1 MGRSFPNRA
10 SGSGMSSLSAQWREV
25 VGSGWRAPISRG
37 LGWFTPWFTPT
48 WEADKGAEPR
58 RGRDPRLDMF
68 RGLALVM
75 IFINHVPGTVYEN
88 FTNRNLGF
96 SDAAEAFVFMSGMA
110 AGLAYSGQFMTAN
123 SWRSYWAAI
132 ARARARQLF
141 FVHLTITLLALG
153 IFAFAALQFGMWD
166 MLGRNNVAPIFAHP
180 VEAMVGI
187 PTMMH
192 QLGYLNILPLYI
204 ILLLAT
210 PLLLVLGIR
219 WPVPVVIGSIAL
231 WAIAGQFRL
240 NLPNFPTHGG
250 WFFNPF
256 SWQLIFVV
264 GLLSGV
270 AMKRGQR
277 FVPHSPVLLGL
288 CAAFVAFVLI
298 WVKSPP
304 VADLGLRTLGWF
316 SELGSPFFITWFD
329 KTFLALPRLLH
340 ALAVFYL
347 LGHLDVV
354 RRFAGT
360 AVAAPLRL
368 LGRQGLAVFAVGTVL
383 SMALQTVKTVTGPD
397 PLLDGL
403 MLGSG
408 LVLLWALAWA
418 LTRTAELKAATR

>member
-1 MGRSFPNRA
+1 MSLPDVSAREAMG
-10 SGSGMSSLSAQWREV
+10 GW
-25 VGSGWRAPISRG
+25 WRAPVSRG
-37 LGWFTPWFTPT
+37 LGWLALWFTPT
-48 WEADKGAEPR
+48 WDADRGGEPL

-75 IFINHVPGTVYEN
+75 IFINHVPGTIYEN
-88 FTNRNLGF
+88 FTNRNFGF

-110 AGLAYSGQFMTAN
+110 AGLASSGKFITAN
-123 SWRSYWAAI
+123 SIGTYWTAI
-132 ARARARQLF
+132 ARVWARARQLY

-166 MLGRNNVAPIFAHP
+166 MLDRNNVAPLFAHP
-180 VEAMVGI
+180 AGALIGI

-204 ILLLAT
+204 TLLLAT

-219 WPVPVVIGSIAL
+219 WPVPVVIGSVVL
-231 WAIAGQFRL
+231 WAVAGQFRL
-240 NLPNFPTHGG
+240 NLPNFPTQGG

-256 SWQLIFVV
+256 SWQLIFVI

-277 FVPHSPVLLGL
+277 FAPQSPLLLGI
-288 CAAFVAFVLI
+288 CAAFVVFVLI

-304 VADLGLRTLGWF
+304 VADVGLHTLGWF
-316 SELGSPFFITWFD
+316 SGLGLPFYITWFD

-347 LGHLDVV
+347 LGHLEVV

-368 LGRQGLAVFAVGTVL
+368 LGRQGLPVFATCTVL
-383 SMALQTVKTVTGPD
+383 SMALQTVKTVTEPD
-397 PLLDGL
+397 PVLDGL

-418 LTRTAELKAATR
+418 LTKTAELKGAAR

>member
-1 MGRSFPNRA
+1 
-10 SGSGMSSLSAQWREV
+10 MSSPEVSTREAI
-25 VGSGWRAPISRG
+25 GSWWRAPVSRS
-37 LGWFTPWFTPT
+37 LGWLAPT
-48 WEADKGAEPR
+48 WATDAGGEPL

-88 FTNRNLGF
+88 FTNRNFGF

-110 AGLAYSGQFMTAN
+110 AGLAYSGKFITAH
-123 SWRSYWAAI
+123 SAGTMWTAI
-132 ARARARQLF
+132 ARVWARARQLY

-166 MLGRNNVAPIFAHP
+166 MLDKNNVAPLFAHP
-180 VEAMVGI
+180 AGALIGI

-204 ILLLAT
+204 VLLLAT

-219 WPVPVVIGSIAL
+219 WPVPVMIGSIVL
-231 WAIAGQFRL
+231 WAVAGQFRL
-240 NLPNFPTHGG
+240 NLPNFPTQGG

-277 FVPHSPVLLGL
+277 FVPQSPALMAV
-288 CAAFVAFVLI
+288 CAAFVVFVLI

-304 VADLGLRTLGWF
+304 VADVGLHTLGWF
-316 SELGSPFFITWFD
+316 SGLGVPFYITWFD

-340 ALAVFYL
+340 ALAVFYV
-347 LGHLDVV
+347 LGHLDIV

-368 LGRQGLAVFAVGTVL
+368 LGRQGLAVFATGTVL
-383 SMALQTVKTVTGPD
+383 SMALQTVKTVTQPD
-397 PLLDGL
+397 PVLDGL
-403 MLGSG
+403 MLGGG

-418 LTRTAELKAATR
+418 LTKTAELKVAGR

>member
-1 MGRSFPNRA
+1 
-10 SGSGMSSLSAQWREV
+10 MSSPDVPLREAT
-25 VGSGWRAPISRG
+25 GQGWWRATMARG
-37 LGWFTPWFTPT
+37 RGWLTPWFTPT
-48 WEADKGAEPR
+48 WVADRGGEPL

-75 IFINHVPGTVYEN
+75 IFINHVPGTVYET
-88 FTNRNLGF
+88 FTNRNFGF

-110 AGLAYSGQFMTAN
+110 AGLAYSARFVTAN
-123 SWRSYWAAI
+123 SFSTYWTAT
-132 ARARARQLF
+132 ARVWARARQLYF
-141 FVHLTITLLALG
+141 LHLTITLLALG

-180 VEAMVGI
+180 VGAMVGI

-231 WAIAGQFRL
+231 WVVAGQFRF
-240 NLPNFPTHGG
+240 NLPNLPTPGG

-277 FVPHSPVLLGL
+277 FVPKSPLLLAL
-288 CAAFVAFVLI
+288 CAAFVVFVLI
-298 WVKSPP
+298 WVKWPP
-304 VADLGLRTLGWF
+304 VAKVGLNTLGWL
-316 SELGSPFFITWFD
+316 SGLGLPFYITWFD

-347 LGHLDVV
+347 LGHLDIV

-368 LGRQGLAVFAVGTVL
+368 LGRQGLAVFATGTVL
-383 SMALQTVKTVTGPD
+383 SMGLQTVKTVTEPD

-418 LTRTAELKAATR
+418 LTRTAELKAAR